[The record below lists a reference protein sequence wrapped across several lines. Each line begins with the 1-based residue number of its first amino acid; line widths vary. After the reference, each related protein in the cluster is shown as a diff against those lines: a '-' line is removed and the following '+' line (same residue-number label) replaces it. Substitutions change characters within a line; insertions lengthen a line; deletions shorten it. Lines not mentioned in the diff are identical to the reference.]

1 VSKDK
6 TESILKGEPQ
16 PVLIPAKLYV
26 AIETHSDATGKT
38 VDQEATDI
46 LKLGIQLLDLHVA
59 AEKVLKEQEGIEF

>member
-1 VSKDK
+1 
-6 TESILKGEPQ
+6 
-16 PVLIPAKLYV
+16 LYV